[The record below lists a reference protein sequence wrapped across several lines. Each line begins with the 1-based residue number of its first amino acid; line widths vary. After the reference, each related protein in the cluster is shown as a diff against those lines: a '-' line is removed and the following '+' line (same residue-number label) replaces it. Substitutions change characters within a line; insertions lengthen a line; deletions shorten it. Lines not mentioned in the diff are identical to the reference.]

1 MNLRDLVIDAQKTL
15 GDNLMLVDVLPSYAY
30 DSNGQK
36 TSNICAYKYVVCV
49 PKLSL
54 DKISIK
60 IDGDLLIEKPDGNSF
75 PVVEFDDLTLSLYWS
90 KNGSYQVSAKAS
102 GIRLV
107 NEWL

>member
-49 PKLSL
+49 PKLEYL
-54 DKISIK
+54 C
-60 IDGDLLIEKPDGNSF
+60 
-75 PVVEFDDLTLSLYWS
+75 
-90 KNGSYQVSAKAS
+90 
-102 GIRLV
+102 
-107 NEWL
+107 